1 MAECDQDCQNDFMQM
16 GAVCA
21 AFNLRRASRLVTQA
35 FDRELRPTG
44 LKVTQFSLLVS
55 ALVTQNLIL
64 HKLAR
69 VLGMDRTTLSRNL
82 RLLEKKGLVRL
93 QPGEDKRQVLAR
105 VTDEGREVLEQAIPL
120 WEKAQDKITAVLG
133 DERWAQLVGDLRAIT
148 ADLKKG

>member
-1 MAECDQDCQNDFMQM
+1 MAECGHDCQNDFMQM

-21 AFNLRRASRLVTQA
+21 PFNLRRASRLVTQA

-55 ALVTQNLIL
+55 ALMTQNLIL

-120 WEKAQDKITAVLG
+120 WEKAQAKITAVLG
-133 DERWAQLVGDLRAIT
+133 DKRWAQLVGDLRAIT